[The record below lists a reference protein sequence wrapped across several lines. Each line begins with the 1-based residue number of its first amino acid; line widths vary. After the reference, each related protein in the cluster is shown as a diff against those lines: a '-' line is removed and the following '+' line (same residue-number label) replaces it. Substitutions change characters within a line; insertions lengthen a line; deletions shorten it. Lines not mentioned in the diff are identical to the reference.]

1 MAAAGRARFMKLGQH
16 SVRRYV
22 RDLLVEYAKLQRFKP
37 KIGARQGGIEN
48 KHSTDVESTN
58 RVHASL

>member
-1 MAAAGRARFMKLGQH
+1 MKLGQH